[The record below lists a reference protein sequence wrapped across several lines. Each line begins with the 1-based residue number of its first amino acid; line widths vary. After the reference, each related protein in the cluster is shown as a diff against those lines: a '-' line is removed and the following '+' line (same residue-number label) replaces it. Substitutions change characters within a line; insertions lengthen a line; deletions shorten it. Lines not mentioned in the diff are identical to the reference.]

1 MASWTDRY
9 WNSAEGL
16 RLHYRDYEGPRDKP
30 PILCIPGLTRNA
42 RDFEPVADRYAGQ
55 WRVICVDLRGRG
67 GSDYDPDTTRYA
79 PPYYVADLL
88 KLLDQE
94 GIADAV
100 FLGTSLGG
108 ICTMLLASTDSDR
121 IAGAVLNDV
130 GPAIGSVGIDR
141 IGTYVGKEVLFSS
154 WEEARAQV
162 SERNHDV
169 YPDWTVDDWDR
180 FVRRVGIEV
189 PGKGV
194 RFDYDMGIADN
205 FHRAAGQP
213 PVDAWPLFRALAGR
227 PVTILRGELSDLLT
241 ADTAEQ
247 MVEAMDDVELVTV
260 DRVGHAPSLDEPESL
275 EAIDRLL
282 ARVMERQQE
291 EVQEA

>member
-67 GSDYDPDTTRYA
+67 GSEYDPDTTRYA

-213 PVDAWPLFRALAGR
+213 QVDAWPLFRALAGR